1 MIKKS
6 TFSTFARYSLALLWC
21 LVVSGIC
28 GASAQSATKSVNGKI
43 VDEKG
48 QPLVGVSVIVE
59 GTVNGTAT
67 GADGTYLLKG
77 VKDSDKLQF
86 IYLGYKTVVQEVG
99 TKTEISVTMTED
111 TSYLDEVVVIGYG
124 TTTRRHITSAI
135 STVNRED
142 LADRPV
148 ANIQQALQGT
158 AANLII
164 QNRNYDPTGGDQ
176 MNISIRGINTMGNNS
191 PLVVIDGVPQADAS
205 RMNDLNPNDIESVN
219 ILKDAGSAAI
229 YGARSSNGV
238 ILITTKQGHKETAPT
253 ISFSAQLGAQEPHI
267 LFEHVPSYKNSIL
280 RNEALTN
287 SGRSPIF
294 TAAEIQD
301 MYIHGDSE
309 SFVEQAMK
317 NALQQNYNVSVTGGT
332 EHSTYMLSAG
342 YFDQES
348 NYIGPDYGRQ
358 RYNVRSNLSTEWGR
372 LKVSANLSYTR
383 AETKSPT
390 TSGFLFANLSRYPTY
405 YFFRSMDD
413 NGIFYA
419 NNYKWGGCGAE
430 LAGLVGGGYNK
441 YDNDYLNGIF
451 NAEFEIIKGLKI
463 RGVLSAESRTEH
475 RFSDHMTYYVVTD
488 NGANWSDPSTA
499 VLSGSTTTPADD
511 WVGRDTYLNG
521 QVLLDFNRTFA
532 EKHNVTALVGWSQ
545 ESKKHYSIN
554 ASKTYLNDL
563 NQPGEGTVTSDSGTS
578 LSTQDNTRSAL
589 QSYFGRIGYSYD
601 DKYYVEFTARY
612 DMSSKFLKERNGGF
626 FPAVSVGWR
635 ISQEEFMGD
644 YHNKIG
650 DLKFRASYGING
662 NQQNVGLYDFMT
674 TYGIW
679 TDAYGFNGSSV
690 PGLMFTM
697 GNEALTWERSK
708 TFNVGLDASFFRN
721 TLNINFDY
729 FYKRTSDILLDAIV
743 PGVFGASIAKEN
755 RGVMDNQGWELTI
768 NYDLNHGAW
777 KHRFSLN
784 LADSKNEVVT
794 YGTPNI
800 ASVDGVT
807 AIIQEGL
814 PLNSYYGYKV
824 AGYFSNYEE
833 IQNAAIPSTVDRS
846 QLRPG
851 DVQYVDINGD
861 GVIDED
867 DRTYLGYAFP
877 RYTYGFSYN
886 VSWKGIDLGI
896 MLQGVMKRTQAIR
909 GELVQPFH
917 SDYGMTMYEHQLD
930 YWTPENTDARW
941 PRLAAKDSTSDT
953 NNWGQPGSELNMVNT
968 AYLRVKNIQ
977 IGYTLPEKWTKKF
990 GCKSLRIYLDAQNP
1004 LTFTKYGFFD
1014 PESSEF
1020 GSNMS
1025 KNGANSLRN
1034 YPTLRYWGGGINLT
1048 F

>member
-86 IYLGYKTVVQEVG
+86 IYLGYKTIVQEVG
-99 TKTEISVTMTED
+99 SKTEISVTMTED

-191 PLVVIDGVPQADAS
+191 PLVVIDGVPQAEAS

-309 SFVEQAMK
+309 PFVEQAMK

-430 LAGLVGGGYNK
+430 LAGLVGGG
-441 YDNDYLNGIF
+441 GTTSTI
-451 NAEFEIIKGLKI
+451 
-463 RGVLSAESRTEH
+463 T
-475 RFSDHMTYYVVTD
+475 TT
-488 NGANWSDPSTA
+488 STA
-499 VLSGSTTTPADD
+499 SSMPNSKLS
-511 WVGRDTYLNG
+511 
-521 QVLLDFNRTFA
+521 
-532 EKHNVTALVGWSQ
+532 
-545 ESKKHYSIN
+545 
-554 ASKTYLNDL
+554 
-563 NQPGEGTVTSDSGTS
+563 
-578 LSTQDNTRSAL
+578 
-589 QSYFGRIGYSYD
+589 
-601 DKYYVEFTARY
+601 
-612 DMSSKFLKERNGGF
+612 
-626 FPAVSVGWR
+626 
-635 ISQEEFMGD
+635 
-644 YHNKIG
+644 
-650 DLKFRASYGING
+650 RA
-662 NQQNVGLYDFMT
+662 
-674 TYGIW
+674 
-679 TDAYGFNGSSV
+679 
-690 PGLMFTM
+690 
-697 GNEALTWERSK
+697 
-708 TFNVGLDASFFRN
+708 
-721 TLNINFDY
+721 
-729 FYKRTSDILLDAIV
+729 
-743 PGVFGASIAKEN
+743 
-755 RGVMDNQGWELTI
+755 
-768 NYDLNHGAW
+768 
-777 KHRFSLN
+777 
-784 LADSKNEVVT
+784 
-794 YGTPNI
+794 
-800 ASVDGVT
+800 
-807 AIIQEGL
+807 
-814 PLNSYYGYKV
+814 
-824 AGYFSNYEE
+824 
-833 IQNAAIPSTVDRS
+833 
-846 QLRPG
+846 
-851 DVQYVDINGD
+851 
-861 GVIDED
+861 
-867 DRTYLGYAFP
+867 
-877 RYTYGFSYN
+877 
-886 VSWKGIDLGI
+886 
-896 MLQGVMKRTQAIR
+896 
-909 GELVQPFH
+909 
-917 SDYGMTMYEHQLD
+917 
-930 YWTPENTDARW
+930 
-941 PRLAAKDSTSDT
+941 
-953 NNWGQPGSELNMVNT
+953 
-968 AYLRVKNIQ
+968 
-977 IGYTLPEKWTKKF
+977 
-990 GCKSLRIYLDAQNP
+990 
-1004 LTFTKYGFFD
+1004 
-1014 PESSEF
+1014 
-1020 GSNMS
+1020 
-1025 KNGANSLRN
+1025 
-1034 YPTLRYWGGGINLT
+1034 
-1048 F
+1048 